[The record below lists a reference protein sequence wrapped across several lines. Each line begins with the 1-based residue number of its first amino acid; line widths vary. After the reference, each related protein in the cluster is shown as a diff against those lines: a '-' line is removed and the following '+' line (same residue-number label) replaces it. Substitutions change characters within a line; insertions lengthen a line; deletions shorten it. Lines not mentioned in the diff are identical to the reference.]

1 MLLTYSMFLGGRG
14 FGGQVDGVLNCG
26 WCGEGG
32 QVNGVQ
38 GRKGGKQVLR
48 MMSRDAVIAS
58 FKFCFPI
65 FGFG

>member
-1 MLLTYSMFLGGRG
+1 M
-14 FGGQVDGVLNCG
+14 
-26 WCGEGG
+26 EGG
-32 QVNGVQ
+32 SGVKLTEFSTVAGVGREGKSTGYNTVQ